1 MLKDVIDF
9 SLKNKFIVILGTLA
23 LVLGGV
29 YSVRNIPLDA
39 IPDLSD
45 VQVIIYTEWPG
56 QAPQI
61 VQDQLTY
68 PITTKMLSV
77 PKAKVVRGYSF
88 YGFSF
93 VYVIF
98 ADGTDPYWARSRV
111 LEYLSSISG
120 QLPKG
125 VSPSLGPDATGVG
138 WAFMY
143 SINST
148 NRDLAQLRSM
158 QDWYLKYQLASVE
171 GVAEVASVGG
181 FVKQYQVTVDPAKLR
196 AYNLSI
202 SEVAMA
208 VKKSNGEVGGRSI
221 ELSEK
226 EFILRVRGYVQ
237 KLEDLRKVT
246 VGVGEKGVPILLG
259 QVANVE
265 FGPDMRRGI
274 AELNGRGETVGGVV
288 VVRYGANAR
297 QVIQEVKKKLDQAMK
312 GLPADVQLR
321 IAYDRSA
328 LIQRAVK
335 TLQEKLI
342 EESIVVALV
351 CMAFLL
357 HLRSSLVAIVVL
369 PIAVLAS
376 FLIMFGQGI

>member
-1 MLKDVIDF
+1 MLQRIIDF
-9 SLKNKFIVILGTLA
+9 SLKNKFIVLLGTVV
-23 LVLGGV
+23 LVLGGL
-29 YSVRNIPLDA
+29 YALKNIPLDA
-39 IPDLSD
+39 IPDQSD
-45 VQVIIYTEWPG
+45 VQVILYTEWSG

-61 VQDQLTY
+61 VQDQVTY

-93 VYVIF
+93 VYIIF
-98 ADGTDPYWARSRV
+98 EDGTDPYWARSRV
-111 LEYLSSISG
+111 LEYLSGLSG
-120 QLPKG
+120 RLPAG

-148 NRDLAQLRSM
+148 NRDLAELRSM
-158 QDWYLKYQLASVE
+158 QDWYLRYQLASVE
-171 GVAEVASVGG
+171 GVSEVASIGG

-226 EFILRVRGYVQ
+226 EFILRVRGYIQ
-237 KLEDLRKVT
+237 KLDDLRQVT
-246 VGVGEKGVPILLG
+246 VGIGDKGVPILLG

-265 FGPDMRRGI
+265 LGPDMRRGI
-274 AELNGRGETVGGVV
+274 AELNGDGETVGGVV

-297 QVIQEVKKKLDQAMK
+297 QVILDVKKKLDLAMK
-312 GLPADVQLR
+312 GLPPDVHAL
-321 IAYDRSA
+321 IVYDRSA
-328 LIQRAVK
+328 LISAPLEPSRK
-335 TLQEKLI
+335 N
-342 EESIVVALV
+342 
-351 CMAFLL
+351 
-357 HLRSSLVAIVVL
+357 
-369 PIAVLAS
+369 
-376 FLIMFGQGI
+376 